1 VKIKIDQRQ
10 TFHRPIK
17 MHLNLATSGRAKP
30 IFIVFVVITFG
41 FAFLMFLYLQMNGKY
56 PTKKT
61 LQKPNG
67 YNVLGLK

>member
-1 VKIKIDQRQ
+1 MQ
-10 TFHRPIK
+10 
-17 MHLNLATSGRAKP
+17 LNLATNGRAKP

-61 LQKPNG
+61 LKKPNG
-67 YNVLGLK
+67 YNVLGSGLNF